1 MAKSK
6 FISFLF
12 LVILFSSCSED
23 GSEFVIE
30 FPEVITTPVLEV
42 TVNNVVIGGVVVSDG
57 GGTIIKKGIVWSTS
71 EKLTLNDSIKYDQSS
86 KEEYKLEVT
95 GLKPNTTYYFAAF
108 AENVRGTAFGE
119 IIVVK
124 TSGSLPGPPSPP
136 MS

>member
-6 FISFLF
+6 FISLLF

>member
-6 FISFLF
+6 FISLLF

-124 TSGSLPGPPSPP
+124 TSGS
-136 MS
+136 